1 MSDHAKCPT
10 CRRLMGR
17 NIRGRMLCNAGQW
30 LNTELNVECNRLGF
44 EIVSRERDELRAL
57 VERWTTALPDGAA
70 ADMAKDDARAWLAAH
85 PKEHT

>member
-1 MSDHAKCPT
+1 MSGHAKCPT
-10 CRRLMGR
+10 CRRLLGR

-57 VERWTTALPDGAA
+57 VERLVGPLVSSHVTAA
-70 ADMAKDDARAWLAAH
+70 DDARAWLAAH